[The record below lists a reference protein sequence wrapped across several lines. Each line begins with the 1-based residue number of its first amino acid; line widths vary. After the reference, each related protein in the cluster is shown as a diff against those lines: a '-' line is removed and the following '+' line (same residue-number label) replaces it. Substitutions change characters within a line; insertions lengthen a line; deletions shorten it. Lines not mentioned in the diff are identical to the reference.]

1 MENRE
6 HTEPGRSIPGR
17 KETAMTKKRF
27 KKLSR
32 ALFTKL
38 HEYSKLVE
46 GEIGY
51 NGEPLKRTRMIR
63 KNVDMT
69 PNWDAVGSYEECWQM
84 LLPVWESVNEN
95 LRRMKAE

>member
-1 MENRE
+1 
-6 HTEPGRSIPGR
+6 
-17 KETAMTKKRF
+17 MTKKRF

-51 NGEPLKRTRMIR
+51 DGKPMQRTRMIR
-63 KNVDMT
+63 KNMDMT
-69 PNWDAVGSYEECWQM
+69 PNWDAVGS
-84 LLPVWESVNEN
+84 
-95 LRRMKAE
+95 

>member
-1 MENRE
+1 
-6 HTEPGRSIPGR
+6 
-17 KETAMTKKRF
+17 MTKKRF

-51 NGEPLKRTRMIR
+51 DGKPLKRTRMIR
-63 KNVDMT
+63 EIIDMT

-84 LLPVWESVNEN
+84 LQPVWESVNWN
-95 LRRMKAE
+95 LNRMKGEDHENQSIHNN

>member
-1 MENRE
+1 
-6 HTEPGRSIPGR
+6 
-17 KETAMTKKRF
+17 MTKKRF
-27 KKLSR
+27 KKLIR

-46 GEIGY
+46 GETGY